1 MKTITLSTKT
11 FSKKAKQEV
20 LSLLPSSKFITKVH
34 VPGVGYT
41 YFIKD
46 AAKVTLAKVYMEQGQ
61 SYLAI
66 N

>member
-1 MKTITLSTKT
+1 MKTIILSTKT

-20 LSLLPSSKFITKVH
+20 LSLLPTSKFIKKVY
-34 VPGVGYT
+34 VAEVGYT

-46 AAKVTLAKVYMEQGQ
+46 SAKNILGKVFMERGQ
-61 SYLAI
+61 AQLVI